1 MSCHLQYY
9 IGCTSMD
16 PSYALTEVQT
26 MMYIPDSS
34 PISWWPIIFLAK
46 EEIDFQG
53 KQIIM
58 LPLKKIM
65 STWTMSETADA
76 EAEINFEVTYSPW
89 TMSETADAEP
99 EINVEVTYQTKS

>member
-34 PISWWPIIFLAK
+34 PISWWPIIFLTK

-53 KQIIM
+53 KQLVNERTI
-58 LPLKKIM
+58 L
-65 STWTMSETADA
+65 
-76 EAEINFEVTYSPW
+76 
-89 TMSETADAEP
+89 
-99 EINVEVTYQTKS
+99 TKRFLDFFGTILV

>member
-34 PISWWPIIFLAK
+34 PISWWPIIFLTK
-46 EEIDFQG
+46 EEIHFQG
-53 KQIIM
+53 KQLVNERTI
-58 LPLKKIM
+58 L
-65 STWTMSETADA
+65 
-76 EAEINFEVTYSPW
+76 
-89 TMSETADAEP
+89 
-99 EINVEVTYQTKS
+99 TKRFLDFFGTILG